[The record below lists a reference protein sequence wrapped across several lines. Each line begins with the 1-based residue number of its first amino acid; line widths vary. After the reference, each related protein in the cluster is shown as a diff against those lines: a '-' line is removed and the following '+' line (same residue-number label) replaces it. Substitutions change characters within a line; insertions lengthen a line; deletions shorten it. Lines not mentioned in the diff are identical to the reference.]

1 MGFDVIDG
9 ELWDEETGEYAG
21 PASGWISG
29 DETPE
34 DLALLVMRK
43 RMDIEA
49 NILAEK
55 AKMDAVVENFR
66 KMIGKHQA
74 RLEWLEHQYNAQLQ
88 DYAMSQLPRK
98 ADGTLKAKTWTCPFG
113 TVAFRTVA
121 PKVAVEAEETAL
133 EWARKNCP
141 AAIKLKESILVSQ
154 LPEPI
159 RTAML
164 EHPEDAKKAGFVVHE
179 ETQAVTIK
187 TIGDK

>member
-1 MGFDVIDG
+1 MGFDIIDG

-21 PASGWISG
+21 PASGWIKG

-49 NILAEK
+49 SIEAEK
-55 AKMDAVVENFR
+55 AKLDTITNNIV
-66 KMIGKHQA
+66 KMIARHTA
-74 RLEWLEHQYNAQLQ
+74 RLEWLETQYNSQLAE
-88 DYAMSQLPRK
+88 YAMSQLPRK
-98 ADGTLKAKTWTCPFG
+98 ADGTLKGKTWTCPFG
-113 TVAFRTVA
+113 SVGFRTVA
-121 PKVAVEAEETAL
+121 PRVAVESEDVAL

-159 RTAML
+159 KSAML
-164 EHPEDAKKAGFVVHE
+164 EHPADAKKAGFVVHE

-187 TIGDK
+187 TIG